1 MSNFV
6 INPYMVVPST
16 PESTKLWEQ
25 TATGENEGL
34 STNKTMIG
42 QRFQTGHVLIG
53 KTITRFDAELRKAG
67 SPTGVLQARIINSSN
82 TLKLAMGTLDIAT
95 LTTELVTHTF
105 ENTDG
110 YVLADGDRIIFYWP
124 DGDGS
129 NVPIWEMCLP
139 PCDEAYTNGS
149 YYLSGSWVE
158 RTREFTMSVWGY

>member
-110 YVLADGDRIIFYWP
+110 YVLADGDRLVI
-124 DGDGS
+124 GGS
-129 NVPIWEMCLP
+129 FSDSDRPVWQGNTSSES
-139 PCDEAYTNGS
+139 YTNAS
-149 YYLSGSWVE
+149 YYTGSWVE
-158 RTREFTMSVWGY
+158 RSYDATMSVWGY